1 MIPSKGI
8 LVNTVKNN
16 DFMIFY
22 IYLGGYVLCNLS
34 GIQMTSRFSVEK
46 SLFFSLPLMF
56 SQVIEVLFNMSDVAV
71 VGKFA
76 DLQLWGRLD
85 LLLFL
90 SLYLPVL

>member
-1 MIPSKGI
+1 MQS
-8 LVNTVKNN
+8 
-16 DFMIFY
+16 
-22 IYLGGYVLCNLS
+22 S
-34 GIQMTSRFSVEK
+34 GIQMTSG
-46 SLFFSLPLMF
+46 SLWKNLFFFSLPLMF

-76 DLQLWGRLD
+76 DYTALVRLD